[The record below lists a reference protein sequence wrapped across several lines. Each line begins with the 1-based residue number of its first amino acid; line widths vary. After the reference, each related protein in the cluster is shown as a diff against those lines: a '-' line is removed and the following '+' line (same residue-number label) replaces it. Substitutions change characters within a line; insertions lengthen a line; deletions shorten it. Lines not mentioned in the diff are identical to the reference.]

1 MFIMSEIMLRPE
13 VETWYILPFIKKSV
27 TLWLKSKGYKQTEI
41 SQMMAITPAS
51 VSLYCSGKRAS
62 VIETEC
68 QNIAKLISEIV
79 SKELASQKTLTPTM
93 IYTTIAKT
101 LQVVESKGLVCQI
114 HKSLSKDD
122 CCIIKNKKVC

>member
-1 MFIMSEIMLRPE
+1 MSEIMLRPE

-41 SQMMAITPAS
+41 SQMMGITPAS

-62 VIETEC
+62 AIETEC
-68 QNIAKLISEIV
+68 ASVAKVISNLV
-79 SKELASQKTLTPTM
+79 SKELSTQKSLSPNT

-101 LQVVESKGLVCQI
+101 LQNIESKGIVCKI
-114 HKSLSKDD
+114 HKSISKEN
-122 CCIIKNKKVC
+122 CCIIKDKSVC

>member
-1 MFIMSEIMLRPE
+1 MLRPE

-41 SQMMAITPAS
+41 SDFMGITPAS

-62 VIETEC
+62 AIETEC
-68 QNIAKLISEIV
+68 KKIADFISNLV
-79 SKELASQKTLTPTM
+79 SKELASQRLLTPKK

-101 LQVVESKGLVCQI
+101 LQVIEAKGLVCEI
-114 HKSLSKDD
+114 HKSLSKDNF
-122 CCIIKNKKVC
+122 CIIKDKEFS